1 MEVRTLLID
10 GSSLFKRSFDGAKDS
25 YTKQGFMGGLYGF
38 LTTTR
43 MLVRDYQR
51 NKVVIAWDGENG
63 GLYRYQIDPAYK
75 ANRKSKSWHEKI
87 ELTEAEIKREEEKD
101 RSVLYQRQRIKAYGE
116 ELFFRQIQIDEIE
129 ADDLIAAYCLK
140 NAAKEDI
147 ILATNDQDFLQL
159 LTLGIKIRLLT
170 KKILLTAGNFFLYY
184 PYNVNNALILKIL
197 CGDSSDNIQGI
208 KGVQEKTLFKY
219 FPDLLTRPMTVRE
232 ICQQAAKINEERGK
246 DNLNGVK
253 KKKEK
258 PIQALTNIVE
268 GIERLKLNYL
278 LTNLSK
284 PFLNEQAEEELKQLE
299 FPLDEE
305 NRGLSN
311 LHKLM
316 NEDDFLS
323 LFSNYGDFT
332 SYVEPFS
339 TVVSRE
345 KELYKKFLKK

>member
-1 MEVRTLLID
+1 
-10 GSSLFKRSFDGAKDS
+10 
-25 YTKQGFMGGLYGF
+25 MGGLYGF
-38 LTTTR
+38 FTTTR

-63 GLYRYQIDPAYK
+63 GLYRYHIDPAYK
-75 ANRKSKSWHEKI
+75 ATRKSKSWHERI
-87 ELTEAEIKREEEKD
+87 ELTEAQVRFEEEKEK
-101 RSVLYQRQRIKAYGE
+101 SVLYQRERIKAYAE
-116 ELFFRQIQIDEIE
+116 ELFFRQIQVNEIE

-140 NAAKEDI
+140 NSKKEDI

-159 LTLGIKIRLLT
+159 LTTGIKIRLLT
-170 KKILLTAGNFFLYY
+170 KKILVTAGNFYMYY
-184 PYNVNNALILKIL
+184 PYNVHNALTLKII
-197 CGDSSDNIQGI
+197 CGDTSDNIQGI
-208 KGVQEKTLFKY
+208 KGIQETTLFKY

-232 ICQQAAKINEERGK
+232 ICQQAAKINEERVS

-253 KKKEK
+253 KKKQK
-258 PIQALTNIVE
+258 PIQALQNLVE
-268 GIERLKLNYL
+268 GIERLKLNYQ

-284 PFLNEQAEEELKQLE
+284 PFLNKEAEEELDQLE
-299 FPLDEE
+299 YPLDEE
-305 NRGLSN
+305 GRGLSN

-332 SYVEPFS
+332 TYVEPFS

-345 KELYKKFLKK
+345 KELFKKFQKK